1 MRQKYDNTNWTKS
14 DLFCCISITINLY
27 LRAIYSS
34 VVVNDVSDDIS
45 KCLIPY
51 WYQIS
56 NFSIPNI
63 NISKYLIPYWY
74 VDQFDI
80 IGRPSLP
87 TTRQP
92 YNGPTVDDLVLWS
105 LIRAAA
111 VSSLDHSFV
120 SGWSS
125 TRIRFRAN
133 VFQSSTLTA
142 DGNLGRVAGTGDGA
156 FQTSISAQG
165 NELKV

>member
-1 MRQKYDNTNWTKS
+1 MSNPI
-14 DLFCCISITINLY
+14 L
-27 LRAIYSS
+27 
-34 VVVNDVSDDIS
+34 
-45 KCLIPY
+45 
-51 WYQIS
+51 IS
-56 NFSIPNI
+56 NISIPNI

-92 YNGPTVDDLVLWS
+92 YNGPIGVDLVLWS
-105 LIRAAA
+105 LIRATA
-111 VSSLDHSFV
+111 VCSLDHSFV
-120 SGWSS
+120 SGCTN

-165 NELKV
+165 NELKVLIDIVAPVFPGQVGRAVDHFGIFCDWPTTPVAVLLEV

>member
-1 MRQKYDNTNWTKS
+1 MMNIKNKQPNMRQKYDNTNWTKS

-34 VVVNDVSDDIS
+34 VVVNGVSDDIS
-45 KCLIPY
+45 KC
-51 WYQIS
+51 
-56 NFSIPNI
+56 
-63 NISKYLIPYWY
+63 LIPYWY

-92 YNGPTVDDLVLWS
+92 HNRPVGVDLVLWS

-142 DGNLGRVAGTGDGA
+142 DGNLGRVAGTGDGT

-165 NELKV
+165 NELKM

>member
-1 MRQKYDNTNWTKS
+1 MSNPI
-14 DLFCCISITINLY
+14 L
-27 LRAIYSS
+27 
-34 VVVNDVSDDIS
+34 
-45 KCLIPY
+45 
-51 WYQIS
+51 IS
-56 NFSIPNI
+56 NISIPNI

-92 YNGPTVDDLVLWS
+92 HNGPISVDLVFLS

-120 SGWSS
+120 SGCSS
-125 TRIRFRAN
+125 TRIRFRAD
-133 VFQSSTLTA
+133 VL
-142 DGNLGRVAGTGDGA
+142 
-156 FQTSISAQG
+156 
-165 NELKV
+165 